1 VATATP
7 TPTPATTPPPNGDR
21 YGSGIGADALN
32 NTIIGGTSATQS
44 SYRFRAMHSSALA
57 SIRVYVIAN
66 GNTGYSNGTGGTIRV
81 GLYADDGSA
90 AHLPSGSA
98 LTTGTLA
105 PGNPDPSS
113 GFHTIT
119 FGAPPPLV
127 AGTLYHVMF
136 TNVDASP
143 ATNYL
148 SIDNT
153 FVAHATTQ
161 WQPNWQNI
169 DWAELTK
176 AGTGSWSADRGNG
189 SVNTPILQLAYTNG
203 QYQGSGYME
212 TWGSGRADGYDL
224 MNGTVSV
231 RETFTVSG
239 GDRTVSQVSVRLA
252 RTSGSNPLSV
262 RIETASG
269 SEIETVTIPAADIP
283 TATKGGHMFGQTWHT
298 VSFASTHVLAS
309 GSSYNLVWSTTP
321 GTEYWT
327 AIIRQGTSYG
337 YNAATYYADGR
348 AQINSGSGWTNVKAL
363 TGAPSDQGDLQF
375 YFH

>member
-1 VATATP
+1 
-7 TPTPATTPPPNGDR
+7 
-21 YGSGIGADALN
+21 
-32 NTIIGGTSATQS
+32 
-44 SYRFRAMHSSALA
+44 
-57 SIRVYVIAN
+57 
-66 GNTGYSNGTGGTIRV
+66 
-81 GLYADDGSA
+81 
-90 AHLPSGSA
+90 
-98 LTTGTLA
+98 
-105 PGNPDPSS
+105 
-113 GFHTIT
+113 
-119 FGAPPPLV
+119 
-127 AGTLYHVMF
+127 MF